1 MSLIYLAIYTGFT
14 RISDY
19 KHHWSDV
26 LVGLMQGT
34 VVAVIVAHFVGKF
47 FRQFPEKVRG
57 YTTTYVRPPSSTA
70 VANAS
75 TPLTSAR
82 GVINSHSCN
91 SHADHTNTDDEHSTN
106 VYSSFPPPPPP
117 PSSSSTSSHPHPPP
131 PAAPSNNSSHPVAP
145 AVTSSC
151 PYSLEMNQAA

>member
-1 MSLIYLAIYTGFT
+1 MLRPLIQMSLIYLSIYTGFT

-26 LVGLMQGT
+26 LVGLLQGT
-34 VVAVIVAHFVGKF
+34 IVAVIVAHFVGKF

-70 VANAS
+70 VASAS
-75 TPLTSAR
+75 TPLTRRVNA
-82 GVINSHSCN
+82 HSCN
-91 SHADHTNTDDEHSTN
+91 STTDHTNNDDEPNIN
-106 VYSSFPPPPPP
+106 VYSSFPPSSFH
-117 PSSSSTSSHPHPPP
+117 PSH
-131 PAAPSNNSSHPVAP
+131 PSNNSSNAVAT
-145 AVTSSC
+145 AVTSC